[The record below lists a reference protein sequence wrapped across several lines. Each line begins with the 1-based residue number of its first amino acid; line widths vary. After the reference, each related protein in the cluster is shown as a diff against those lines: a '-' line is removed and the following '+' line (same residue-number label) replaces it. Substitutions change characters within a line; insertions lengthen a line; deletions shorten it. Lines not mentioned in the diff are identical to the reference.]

1 MNQNSDKQQRN
12 KTWLKAI
19 FLFYLFAFLPLN
31 ASAQIRFGYF
41 SYEQVFRNMPQYSI
55 MQRNM
60 DNLEAQ
66 YDAEMKRAEDEFN
79 SKYEDFLLHRSTYAE
94 PIKQKRQAELQALME
109 KNIAFKKEANR
120 LLEAARRDAE
130 MPLKQMIA
138 EALATIGQQGGYA
151 FILNTDN
158 NAVPFI
164 DPALGEDITQQ
175 LKQRLEQNQS
185 VQP

>member
-1 MNQNSDKQQRN
+1 MNQNINKQQYS

-19 FLFYLFAFLPLN
+19 FLFFLFAFLPLN

-60 DNLEAQ
+60 ENLEAQ
-66 YDAEMKRAEDEFN
+66 YDAEMKRAEEEFN

-94 PIKQKRQAELQALME
+94 PIKQKRQAELQVLME

-120 LLEAARRDAE
+120 LLEGARRDAE
-130 MPLKQMIA
+130 MPLKKMIA
-138 EALATIGQQGGYA
+138 NALAIIGQQGGYA

-164 DPALGEDITQQ
+164 DPAMGEDITDQ
-175 LKQRLEQNQS
+175 LKQRLAKD
-185 VQP
+185 QPTLP